1 MQMDTTQFDRM
12 FNALSDASRRQ
23 MVERLSRG
31 PASMKTLAEGAGLG
45 LPSALK
51 HLRVL
56 EAGGIIR
63 SEKAGRTR
71 TFRLQPG
78 ALRSISQWVERRERE
93 LEAGFDRLAAAMA
106 ATPEEKP

>member
-12 FNALSDASRRQ
+12 FHALSDASRRQ

-56 EAGGIIR
+56 EAGGIIN

-71 TFRLQPG
+71 TFQLQPG
-78 ALRSISQWVERRERE
+78 ALRSISHWVERRERE
-93 LEAGFDRLAAAMA
+93 LESGFDRLAAAMA